1 MEEEE
6 YCKLCYAG
14 DDEKSHPLMSP
25 CLCAG
30 SLKYV
35 HHDCLVQWIKAAGLE
50 RCDLCKHPFTMEL
63 RMKPFKEWVWRKS
76 DLAFLLPLIPIGIV
90 FIMGGGIYA
99 EGLPM
104 NSKVELGFIL
114 CTSFLILCYAIILI
128 DEVHFDLSV
137 DGDYFNEMYQ
147 RWKDRNMRL
156 TVFEIQQSQRN
167 PSSASERTRRRKR
180 FLRF

>member
-1 MEEEE
+1 MEEE
-6 YCKLCYAG
+6 YCKICYTSSEEAG
-14 DDEKSHPLMSP
+14 NPLMSP

-35 HHDCLVQWIKAAGLE
+35 HHDCLVRWIKVAGLE
-50 RCDLCKHPFTMEL
+50 RCDLCKYKFNMES

-114 CTSFLILCYAIILI
+114 FTSFLILCYAIILI

-147 RWKDRNMRL
+147 RWKDRNMCL
-156 TVFEIQQSQRN
+156 TVFEIQHRQRN
-167 PSSASERTRRRKR
+167 RSSASERTRRRKR
-180 FLRF
+180 FLA